1 VAAVASEPKP
11 AEITR
16 ALVSWYR
23 RQKRDLPWRGAAP
36 DPYGIWVCEIMAQQT
51 QIATV
56 ARYWT
61 RWMARFPT
69 PAALAAAPLDD
80 VLALWAG
87 LGYYARA
94 RSLHRAAQEIVARH
108 GGRVPDD
115 PEALLALPGIGRY
128 TAGAIA
134 SIAFARRVAAVDGNV
149 SRVLAR
155 VFGLADDVRSPPG
168 VARLWQLAETLVPA
182 RAPGDFNQALFD
194 LGATVCTPRSPACLV
209 CPLAAVCVARA
220 SGRQEELP
228 VLLRRTVVKEV
239 RVEAA
244 LVVRADGAWL
254 LARRA
259 PSGLYGGLWE
269 LPELAALEAAGSR
282 PRADRA
288 RALAEHVHKLS
299 HRTMHHAVYAT
310 SLGAAP
316 AAAAPYD
323 ATRFAAPAELVD
335 LGVSSATRAL
345 VAKLRRAPVT
355 SQGAENDPWPTKKK
369 PGSSS
374 SRATRR
380 SSPA

>member
-1 VAAVASEPKP
+1 MPKAEDVTRSLVA
-11 AEITR
+11 
-16 ALVSWYR
+16 WYR
-23 RQKRDLPWRGAAP
+23 KQKRDLPWRTARP

-61 RWMARFPT
+61 RWMDRFPT

-80 VLALWAG
+80 VLAAWAG

-94 RSLHRAAQEIVARH
+94 RSLHRAAQEIVAHH

-115 PEALLALPGIGRY
+115 PEALEALPGIGRY

-134 SIAFARRVAAVDGNV
+134 SIAFGCRVAAVDGNV

-155 VFGLADDVRSPPG
+155 LFGVEDDVRSPRG
-168 VARLWQLAETLVPA
+168 LATLWQLAGELVPA

-194 LGATVCTPRSPACLV
+194 LGATVCTPRSPTCLV
-209 CPLAAVCVARA
+209 CPLARTCVARA
-220 SGRQEELP
+220 QGRQEALP
-228 VLLRRTVVKEV
+228 VLVRRTVVKEV
-239 RVEAA
+239 AVDAA
-244 LVVRADGAWL
+244 LVTRADGAWL

-269 LPELAALEAAGSR
+269 LPEIAALEAGAAR
-282 PRADRA
+282 PRVDRS

-310 SLGAAP
+310 TIAAP
-316 AAAAPYD
+316 PAPTAPYD
-323 ATRFAAPAELVD
+323 ATRFVDPAELTQI
-335 LGVSSATRAL
+335 GVSSATSAL
-345 VAKLRRAPVT
+345 AAKLRRTRTTPR
-355 SQGAENDPWPTKKK
+355 GAEPDPWPTKQRRR
-369 PGSSS
+369 SSS
-374 SRATRR
+374 PKATRR